1 MGYLHNFSDGRISS
15 VNIFLEKTSMKLI
28 SIVFGVRGT
37 EVFLLATARL
47 QTLQTT
53 TNSVIVWQRF
63 TLFTVAVASSKFSV
77 CTY

>member
-1 MGYLHNFSDGRISS
+1 
-15 VNIFLEKTSMKLI
+15 MKLI

-53 TNSVIVWQRF
+53 T
-63 TLFTVAVASSKFSV
+63 TVVSQIKRKI
-77 CTY
+77 